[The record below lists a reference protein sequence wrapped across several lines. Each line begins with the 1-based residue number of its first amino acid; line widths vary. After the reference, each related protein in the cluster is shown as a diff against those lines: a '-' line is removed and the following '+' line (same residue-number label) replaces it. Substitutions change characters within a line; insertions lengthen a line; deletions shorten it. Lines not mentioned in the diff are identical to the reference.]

1 MEEKRDGGGRY
12 IVLSRGAAL
21 VTRPST
27 VVASIA
33 GLSRV
38 VPRVERP
45 GKSVLFPAIA
55 SRRCVAPLEG
65 NKRKKGEKRETWW
78 RAKDAG
84 GVISIARKSRA
95 L

>member
-38 VPRVERP
+38 VPRIERP

-65 NKRKKGEKRETWW
+65 KKRKKERREKL
-78 RAKDAG
+78 G
-84 GVISIARKSRA
+84 GVPRMQEVSLA
-95 L
+95 

>member
-38 VPRVERP
+38 ERP
-45 GKSVLFPAIA
+45 GKSFIPCNRVKEVCCPF
-55 SRRCVAPLEG
+55 RG
-65 NKRKKGEKRETWW
+65 KKKKKGEKRETWW